1 MNQDF
6 QPFRLQPLVC
16 SNDRFNTLPF
26 SVVGFPISGVW
37 ASPGHCKL
45 ARHTCRIEFTFVADW
60 LFAFRCSPPRLA
72 ATQLRSATGRRT
84 ST

>member
-6 QPFRLQPLVC
+6 QPFRLQTLVC
-16 SNDRFNTLPF
+16 SDDRFNTLPF
-26 SVVGFPISGVW
+26 SVVYFPISEVW
-37 ASPGHCKL
+37 ASLYRGKL
-45 ARHTCRIEFTFVADW
+45 AKHTCRIEFTFVADW
-60 LFAFRCSPPRLA
+60 LFAFRCSPPRLT